1 MSLPRTPSP
10 KVQCARR
17 PHRNHCAP
25 TIPRRMQRGR
35 GGSMSRGAP
44 SPKPGR
50 WPSSTPEGERP
61 DRSRSRVRVVHGQHR
76 FFVYDPT
83 HKELR
88 LPPEG
93 SGSQRATLTVTSH
106 SCRHPMDRGCTVWS
120 DSLTVITF
128 LAEAR
133 FVRRAPPEEEMRL
146 TDDVPERHCPSRLK
160 LAPILTWAN
169 ALIASPR

>member
-1 MSLPRTPSP
+1 
-10 KVQCARR
+10 
-17 PHRNHCAP
+17 
-25 TIPRRMQRGR
+25 
-35 GGSMSRGAP
+35 
-44 SPKPGR
+44 
-50 WPSSTPEGERP
+50 
-61 DRSRSRVRVVHGQHR
+61 
-76 FFVYDPT
+76 
-83 HKELR
+83 
-88 LPPEG
+88 
-93 SGSQRATLTVTSH
+93 
-106 SCRHPMDRGCTVWS
+106 MDRGCTVWS